1 MVRGFDRHQERQSSI
16 QILGKTLSKNA
27 RFQCEWC
34 DGKDELRPYDTQR
47 KKEPTLDTL
56 LFLCEDC
63 RNIASGGKFE
73 VNSLRNR
80 LNGLWS
86 ERNIVKETLAVIL
99 VESKAL
105 WAIEA
110 VENTY
115 FEGDF
120 QP

>member
-1 MVRGFDRHQERQSSI
+1 MVRGFDRHRERQDTI
-16 QILGKTLSKNA
+16 QRLGKTLSKNA

-34 DGKDELRPYDTQR
+34 DGKDGLRPYDTEP
-47 KKEPTLDTL
+47 KEEPSLDTL
-56 LFLCEDC
+56 IFLCEEC
-63 RNIASGGKFE
+63 QNIASGGKYK
-73 VNSLRNR
+73 VDLLRNR

-86 ERNIVKETLAVIL
+86 ERNVVKETLATIL
-99 VESKAL
+99 VASKAR